1 MTSSFRNEVLSEE
14 DRTEVASKTMIRKWY
29 AQTSQG
35 PVKRVDS
42 GDASDTSGDA
52 SDTSGEPSRGD

>member
-1 MTSSFRNEVLSEE
+1 MTSSFRNEVSSEE
-14 DRTEVASKTMIRKWY
+14 DRTEVASRTMIQKWY

-42 GDASDTSGDA
+42 GDASDTSG
-52 SDTSGEPSRGD
+52 EPSRGD

>member
-1 MTSSFRNEVLSEE
+1 
-14 DRTEVASKTMIRKWY
+14 MIQKWY

-42 GDASDTSGDA
+42 GDASDTSG
-52 SDTSGEPSRGD
+52 EPSRGD